1 MPGQEKM
8 LAACRDGALQTPE
21 LRDNGPVK
29 SLLDALDEGGTLLA
43 DGATGTWMQERGLQA
58 GAAPEQW
65 TLERPGMVRQLAS
78 EYASAG
84 SDLVY
89 SNTFG
94 GNRIRLG
101 LSKLADHIQAV
112 NADAVRL
119 AREGIAAAGSRAWVA
134 GSVGPTGEMIEPY
147 GDIDP
152 DDARAAFLEQ
162 AVILVG
168 AGVDAL
174 VCETFTAIE
183 EALLAVGAARE
194 ASDGKLPVFASMAFD
209 PCGRTMMGVTPADAV
224 AALSGAG
231 ARIVGAN
238 CGVGPDVVA
247 SVLAAMR
254 KAAPACPLLGKP
266 NAGLPISVD
275 GKTVYPASPDTLAA
289 FASEM
294 RAAGTALVGA
304 CCGSTPAHLR
314 AMRAALDA

>member
-1 MPGQEKM
+1 
-8 LAACRDGALQTPE
+8 
-21 LRDNGPVK
+21 
-29 SLLDALDEGGTLLA
+29 
-43 DGATGTWMQERGLQA
+43 MQERGLEA

-65 TLERPGMVRQLAS
+65 TLERPEMVRQLAR
-78 EYASAG
+78 EYTASG

-101 LSKLADHIQAV
+101 LSKLADRIEAV

-119 AREGIAAAGSRAWVA
+119 AREGIAEAGRHAWVV

-147 GDIDP
+147 GDVDP

-162 AVILVG
+162 AAILVA

-183 EALLAVGAARE
+183 EALLAVGAATE
-194 ASDGKLPVFASMAFD
+194 ASGGKVPVFASMAFD

-224 AALSGAG
+224 AALSEAG
-231 ARIVGAN
+231 ARAVGAN
-238 CGVGPDVVA
+238 CGVGPDVVT

-254 KAAPACPLLGKP
+254 AASPNCPLLGKP
-266 NAGLPISVD
+266 NAGLPVSEN
-275 GKTVYPASPDTLAA
+275 GKTVYPATPETLAA
-289 FASEM
+289 FATEM
-294 RAAGTALVGA
+294 RAAGTAIVGA
-304 CCGSTPAHLR
+304 CCGSTPAHLK